1 MFILLVKLIFCYV
14 LLFWFI
20 VICCGF
26 DIKCEIVLEVG
37 CYKMVLYGFFIGCDI
52 KLCIEFRID
61 ILVLIF

>member
-52 KLCIEFRID
+52 KMCIEFRVEN
-61 ILVLIF
+61 LVLIF